1 MADLELAVINC
12 NAYRLSA
19 DLCTTYFALHI
30 DHFEN
35 AIYGMNLNIIRSS
48 MTESTKSKDESMRSH
63 LGKPGP
69 VYDGIE
75 PGELG
80 EVTESVQDRMRQLE
94 SRNSY
99 LEEQCSQ
106 IESEKRYLE
115 NQKIKYEREI
125 RKLQSELDRMK
136 TSPLIIGT
144 VIDVIKNDRIIVR
157 SSNGP
162 QFLVNVSQYIDEKK
176 LLPGAKVALNQHT
189 LAIAEVIPSTEE
201 PFVAA
206 MEVLESVEVD
216 YDQIGGLD
224 EQIQELQEAV
234 ELPLIEPERFA
245 RIGIDPPQGV
255 LLYGL
260 PGTGKTLL
268 AKAVAH
274 RTNATFI
281 RVVGSELV
289 QKYIGDGSKLVR
301 EIFEMARKK
310 APSIIFIDE
319 LDSIAARRLNE
330 TTGADREVQRTLMQ
344 LLAEMDGFDKRKN
357 IRIIAATNRPD
368 VLDPAI
374 LRPGRFDRLVRVP
387 MPGVEARG
395 KILEIHCEKMT
406 LAGDIDFKRLAKAT
420 EGMSGADL
428 KAIATE
434 AGMFAV
440 RKDKELIEM
449 EDFLEAVDKVS
460 MAADTQ
466 KMMPASLPET
476 MFV

>member
-1 MADLELAVINC
+1 
-12 NAYRLSA
+12 
-19 DLCTTYFALHI
+19 
-30 DHFEN
+30 
-35 AIYGMNLNIIRSS
+35 

-63 LGKPGP
+63 LVKSGS

-80 EVTESVQDRMRQLE
+80 ELAESVQDRMRQLE
-94 SRNSY
+94 SRNSF

-224 EQIQELQEAV
+224 EQILELQEAV

-245 RIGIDPPQGV
+245 RIGIEPPKGV

-357 IRIIAATNRPD
+357 TRIIAATNRPD

-374 LRPGRFDRLVRVP
+374 LRPGRFDRLVHVP
-387 MPGVEARG
+387 MPGIEARR
-395 KILEIHCEKMT
+395 KILEIHCEKMS
-406 LAGDIDFKRLAKAT
+406 LAGDIDFRKLAKTT

-440 RKDKELIEM
+440 RKDKEFVEM
-449 EDFLEAVDKVS
+449 EDFLEAVGKVS
-460 MAADTQ
+460 VAADTQ
-466 KMMPASLPET
+466 KMMPGSLPET
-476 MFV
+476 TMFV

>member
-1 MADLELAVINC
+1 
-12 NAYRLSA
+12 
-19 DLCTTYFALHI
+19 
-30 DHFEN
+30 
-35 AIYGMNLNIIRSS
+35 

-63 LGKPGP
+63 LVKPGS

-80 EVTESVQDRMRQLE
+80 EVTESVQDRVRQLE
-94 SRNSY
+94 SRNSF

-234 ELPLIEPERFA
+234 ELPLIDPERFA
-245 RIGIDPPQGV
+245 RIGIEPPKGV

-357 IRIIAATNRPD
+357 IRIVAATNRPD

-374 LRPGRFDRLVRVP
+374 LRPGRFDRLVHVP

-395 KILEIHCEKMT
+395 KILEIHCERMT
-406 LAGDIDFKRLAKAT
+406 LAGDIDFKKLAKLT

-440 RKDKELIEM
+440 RKDKKLVEM
-449 EDFLEAVDKVS
+449 TDFLEAVGKVS
-460 MAADTQ
+460 IGVDTQ
-466 KMMPASLPET
+466 KMMPVGNLPQT

>member
-1 MADLELAVINC
+1 
-12 NAYRLSA
+12 
-19 DLCTTYFALHI
+19 
-30 DHFEN
+30 
-35 AIYGMNLNIIRSS
+35 

-63 LGKPGP
+63 LVKSGSE
-69 VYDGIE
+69 YNGIV
-75 PGELG
+75 PGERG
-80 EVTESVQDRMRQLE
+80 EVAESVQDRMRQLE
-94 SRNSY
+94 SRNIF

-162 QFLVNVSQYIDEKK
+162 QFLVNVSQYIDENK

-189 LAIAEVIPSTEE
+189 LAIAEVIPSAEE

-216 YDQIGGLD
+216 YEQIGGLD

-245 RIGIDPPQGV
+245 RIGIEPPKGV

-374 LRPGRFDRLVRVP
+374 LRPGRFDRIVYVP
-387 MPGVEARG
+387 MPGIEARG
-395 KILEIHCEKMT
+395 KILEIHCERMT
-406 LAGDIDFKRLAKAT
+406 LAEDIDFKKLAKIT
-420 EGMSGADL
+420 EGLSGADL

-434 AGMFAV
+434 AGMFAI
-440 RKDKELIEM
+440 RKNKELIEM
-449 EDFLEAVDKVS
+449 EDFLEAVGKVS
-460 MAADTQ
+460 IAIDTQ
-466 KMMPASLPET
+466 KMMPTVNLPET

>member
-1 MADLELAVINC
+1 
-12 NAYRLSA
+12 
-19 DLCTTYFALHI
+19 
-30 DHFEN
+30 
-35 AIYGMNLNIIRSS
+35 

-63 LGKPGP
+63 LVKPGS

-80 EVTESVQDRMRQLE
+80 EVTESVQDRVRQLE
-94 SRNSY
+94 SRNSF

-144 VIDVIKNDRIIVR
+144 VIDVIKNDRIDVIKNDRIIVR

-234 ELPLIEPERFA
+234 ELPLIDPERFA
-245 RIGIDPPQGV
+245 RIGIEPPKGV

-357 IRIIAATNRPD
+357 IRIVAATNRPD

-374 LRPGRFDRLVRVP
+374 LRPGRFDRLVHVP

-395 KILEIHCEKMT
+395 KILEIHCERMT
-406 LAGDIDFKRLAKAT
+406 LAGDIDFKKLAKLT

-440 RKDKELIEM
+440 RKDKKLVEM
-449 EDFLEAVDKVS
+449 TDFLEAVGKVS
-460 MAADTQ
+460 IAADTQ
-466 KMMPASLPET
+466 KMMPVGNLPQT

>member
-1 MADLELAVINC
+1 
-12 NAYRLSA
+12 
-19 DLCTTYFALHI
+19 
-30 DHFEN
+30 
-35 AIYGMNLNIIRSS
+35 

-63 LGKPGP
+63 LVKSGS

-80 EVTESVQDRMRQLE
+80 ESTESVQDRVRQLE
-94 SRNSY
+94 SRNSF

-206 MEVLESVEVD
+206 MEVIESVEVD

-234 ELPLIEPERFA
+234 ELPLVEPERFA
-245 RIGIDPPQGV
+245 RIGIEPPKGV

-374 LRPGRFDRLVRVP
+374 LRPGRFDRLVHVP

-395 KILEIHCEKMT
+395 KILKIHCEKMS
-406 LAGDIDFKRLAKAT
+406 LARDIDFKRLAKAT

-440 RKDKELIEM
+440 RKDKELVEM
-449 EDFLEAVDKVS
+449 EDFLEAVGKVS
-460 MAADTQ
+460 MAGDTQ
-466 KMMPASLPET
+466 KMMPSNLPET

>member
-1 MADLELAVINC
+1 
-12 NAYRLSA
+12 
-19 DLCTTYFALHI
+19 
-30 DHFEN
+30 
-35 AIYGMNLNIIRSS
+35 MNLNIIRSS

-63 LGKPGP
+63 LVKSGS

-80 EVTESVQDRMRQLE
+80 ELTESVQDRMRQLE
-94 SRNSY
+94 SRNSF

-144 VIDVIKNDRIIVR
+144 VIDIIKNDRIIVR

-224 EQIQELQEAV
+224 EQILELQEAV
-234 ELPLIEPERFA
+234 ELPLIDPERFA
-245 RIGIDPPQGV
+245 RIGIEPPKGV

-274 RTNATFI
+274 RTNAAFI

-374 LRPGRFDRLVRVP
+374 LRPGRFDRLVHVP
-387 MPGVEARG
+387 MPGIEARR

-406 LAGDIDFKRLAKAT
+406 LAGDIDFRKLAKTT

-440 RKDKELIEM
+440 RKDKEFVEM
-449 EDFLEAVDKVS
+449 EDFLEAVGKVS
-460 MAADTQ
+460 VAADTQ
-466 KMMPASLPET
+466 KMMPGPLPET
-476 MFV
+476 TMFV

>member
-1 MADLELAVINC
+1 
-12 NAYRLSA
+12 
-19 DLCTTYFALHI
+19 
-30 DHFEN
+30 
-35 AIYGMNLNIIRSS
+35 

-63 LGKPGP
+63 LVKPGS

-75 PGELG
+75 LGELG
-80 EVTESVQDRMRQLE
+80 EVIESVQDRVRQLE
-94 SRNSY
+94 SRNSF

-234 ELPLIEPERFA
+234 ELPLIDPERFA
-245 RIGIDPPQGV
+245 RIGIEPPKGV

-357 IRIIAATNRPD
+357 IRIVAATNRPD

-374 LRPGRFDRLVRVP
+374 LRPGRFDRLVHVP

-395 KILEIHCEKMT
+395 KILEIHCERMT
-406 LAGDIDFKRLAKAT
+406 LAGDIDFKKLAKLT

-440 RKDKELIEM
+440 RKDKKLVEM
-449 EDFLEAVDKVS
+449 TDFLEAVGKVS
-460 MAADTQ
+460 IAADTQ
-466 KMMPASLPET
+466 KMMPVENLPQT